1 MRIINSVVLLLMK
14 ALTVNFTASGRHG
27 KAEVRQQ
34 ATNVIKLF
42 VRDTAEIRILDSEFK
57 RILQIE
63 AHMNE
68 RCVEQH
74 YKAEKNKYYYDRVSL
89 KNLHVE
95 TTAARLASHP
105 EWFPD
110 IEITIDGQKCCVELG
125 ERPCT
130 VVKPNGT
137 YTKDTFWTN
146 CNNMYTLSINQQN
159 HQLRWFQLVLEVIE
173 CMKVVQNK
181 VSIQSADYLAFA
193 KGYTTNRE
201 QSQRNTPSES
211 ENHLEYRKRHGRT
224 YIKLSG

>member
-1 MRIINSVVLLLMK
+1 M
-14 ALTVNFTASGRHG
+14 T
-27 KAEVRQQ
+27 
-34 ATNVIKLF
+34 VIKLF

-137 YTKDTFWTN
+137 YIIQRIPFGRIATI
-146 CNNMYTLSINQQN
+146 CIRCLSTSRIINYDGFN
-159 HQLRWFQLVLEVIE
+159 W
-173 CMKVVQNK
+173 C
-181 VSIQSADYLAFA
+181 
-193 KGYTTNRE
+193 
-201 QSQRNTPSES
+201 
-211 ENHLEYRKRHGRT
+211 
-224 YIKLSG
+224 

>member
-1 MRIINSVVLLLMK
+1 MIMACEKGPL
-14 ALTVNFTASGRHG
+14 
-27 KAEVRQQ
+27 EDVRM
-34 ATNVIKLF
+34 L
-42 VRDTAEIRILDSEFK
+42 
-57 RILQIE
+57 
-63 AHMNE
+63 
-68 RCVEQH
+68 VEQH

-95 TTAARLASHP
+95 TTARRLASHP

-159 HQLRWFQLVLEVIE
+159 HQLRWFQLFLEVIE
-173 CMKVVQNK
+173 CMKVIENK
-181 VSIQSADYLAFA
+181 VPNQSADYLAFA
-193 KGYTTNRE
+193 KTIQEIVNRAKDIHRQNQKTIWNTE
-201 QSQRNTPSES
+201 KGMRERVFNLMDDMGRSINQCVDDLQVSIGIKRGLSDNSDFDSSDEENESPTKKQRVES
-211 ENHLEYRKRHGRT
+211 PAPN
-224 YIKLSG
+224 